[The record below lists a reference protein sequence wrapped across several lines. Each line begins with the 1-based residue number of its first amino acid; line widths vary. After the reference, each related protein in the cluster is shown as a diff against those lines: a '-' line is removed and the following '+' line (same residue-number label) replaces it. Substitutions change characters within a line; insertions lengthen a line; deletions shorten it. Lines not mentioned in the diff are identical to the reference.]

1 MEYQNHSFH
10 LKIIILIINVSNQ
23 NNMNKKISLQIE
35 GGGDWSR
42 DLKVGSWGIAKTGSF
57 ISKNWVI
64 FAKIKQKNIF
74 KIKLY
79 I

>member
-1 MEYQNHSFH
+1 MKWSTRRKMEYQNHSFH

-42 DLKVGSWGIAKTGSF
+42 DLKVGS
-57 ISKNWVI
+57 
-64 FAKIKQKNIF
+64 
-74 KIKLY
+74 
-79 I
+79 